1 MNASSQPLSLAGYQF
16 ARPELLEQ
24 ALTHRSFSR
33 NRNNER
39 LEFLGDSILSQV
51 ISQYI
56 FHHFPQADEG
66 DLSRIRAS
74 LVKKETLASVA
85 RGLKLG
91 DHVKLG
97 EGELKSGG
105 FRRSSIL
112 ADALEALIAAVYLDS
127 DYKQTET
134 IVLALFHDLLVELP
148 QAGFGQKDPK
158 TRLQEYLQS
167 RQMQLPGYEVIQSSG
182 KAHAKTFTVR
192 CFQVDLNIDSR
203 GSGSS
208 RKKAEQEAAEQLL
221 AKLPS

>member
-1 MNASSQPLSLAGYQF
+1 MNANSQPLALAGYQF

-33 NRNNER
+33 NHNNER

-51 ISQYI
+51 ISDYI
-56 FHHFPQADEG
+56 YHHFPEADEG

-85 RGLKLG
+85 RGLNLG
-91 DHVKLG
+91 DYVRLG

-127 DYKQTET
+127 DYKKTKAV
-134 IVLALFHDLLVELP
+134 VLELFDELLVELP
-148 QAGFGQKDPK
+148 QKGFGQKDPK
-158 TRLQEYLQS
+158 TRLQEHLQS
-167 RQMQLPGYEVIQSSG
+167 RQMRLPTYEVVQSSG

-192 CFQVDLNIDSR
+192 CFQADLNIDSR

-208 RKKAEQEAAEQLL
+208 RKKAEQQAAEQLL
-221 AKLPS
+221 SQLSS